1 MELFAYIGAALVAL
15 LVTVLPALA
24 HKQHWNVIREDWRY
38 PLRLVFGVLS
48 EELGAVTVTYFIRG
62 GNTVINGSTTGPT
75 TSQAAQLV
83 KQAAVVVF
91 GVVADIQALFT
102 HNWGLDLSAGT
113 FYEPEIIW
121 EPISTTGN
129 TAWPLITFWRVNS
142 NVVSVN
148 KLVSD
153 TAVTGLVTLRKPHST
168 GM

>member
-1 MELFAYIGAALVAL
+1 MNYLTIYGAALLLAL
-15 LVTVLPALA
+15 LIASPALD
-24 HKQHWNVIREDWRY
+24 KYNLKPFGDWKPKPWRS
-38 PLRLVFGVLS
+38 LLCDFWAS
-48 EELGAVTVTYFIRG
+48 EVGAVTVTYFIRG

-153 TAVTGLVTLRKPHST
+153 TATTGLVTLRKPHST

>member
-1 MELFAYIGAALVAL
+1 MELFIYIGAALVAL

-38 PLRLVFGVLS
+38 PLRLVFGILS
-48 EELGAVTVTYFIRG
+48 EELGAVTVTYYLRG
-62 GNTVINGSTTGPT
+62 GNTVINGSVTGPT

-153 TAVTGLVTLRKPHST
+153 TATTGLVTLRKPHSM